1 MGQKAKSNIGKQ
13 LREERTKA
21 LLDRVLKYRRQRDTL
36 RAYVERDPTI
46 PIREKQSNSEQLLI
60 QVQKLSDMWNEV
72 LPYIRKIRPLIDDV
86 LGHNR
91 LVACYLLFGKVSQG
105 LAAIFMLL
113 RNGFHYEVIEII
125 RSNREALDLIRL
137 FITEPEGSAQV
148 KRWFAGDIVKN
159 AKAREVADR
168 QLREFAEM
176 TKVTQ
181 SLEGVQDGIYSGLS
195 HYSHVSYSAILDS
208 YDVYHQDF
216 DFEQIAGHH
225 YALKSSL
232 PYVRT
237 EIHSVLIV
245 LKGFYLSLG
254 DRESYLRVDALL
266 RKYAPTYYDEEAK
279 KKRKAAFAKR
289 FEKRD

>member
-1 MGQKAKSNIGKQ
+1 MGQKAKSSIEKQ

-60 QVQKLSDMWNEV
+60 QVQKLADMWNEV

-86 LGHNR
+86 LDHNG
-91 LVACYLLFGKVSQG
+91 LVACYLLFGKVSLG
-105 LAAIFMLL
+105 LAAIFLL
-113 RNGFHYEVIEII
+113 LKNGFHYEVIEII

-159 AKAREVADR
+159 AKAREVAAR

-181 SLEGVQDGIYSGLS
+181 PLEGAQDSIYSGLS

-208 YDVYHQDF
+208 YDIYHQDV

-225 YALKSSL
+225 YALDSSV

-245 LKGFYLSLG
+245 LKAFYLSQG
-254 DRESYLRVDALL
+254 DRETYLRLDALL
-266 RKYAPTYYDEEAK
+266 RKYAPTYYDEEAR
-279 KKRKAAFAKR
+279 KKRDTACAER
-289 FEKRD
+289 FERRD

>member
-1 MGQKAKSNIGKQ
+1 MGQKAKSSIGKQ

-21 LLDRVLKYRRQRDTL
+21 LLDRGLKYRRQRDTL
-36 RAYVERDPTI
+36 RTYVERDPTI

-60 QVQKLSDMWNEV
+60 QVQKLADMWNEV

-86 LGHNR
+86 LDHNR

-125 RSNREALDLIRL
+125 RSNREALDLIRF

-159 AKAREVADR
+159 AKAREVGDR

-181 SLEGVQDGIYSGLS
+181 SLEGAQDSIYSGLS

-254 DRESYLRVDALL
+254 DRESYLRVDTLL
-266 RKYAPTYYDEEAK
+266 RKYAPTYYDEEAR
-279 KKRKAAFAKR
+279 KKRDAAFAER
-289 FEKRD
+289 FKKRD

>member
-1 MGQKAKSNIGKQ
+1 MEHKAKSSIEKQ

-36 RAYVERDPTI
+36 RAYLELDPTI
-46 PIREKQSNSEQLLI
+46 PIREKHSNSEQLLV
-60 QVQKLSDMWNEV
+60 QVQKLADIWNEV
-72 LPYIRKIRPLIDDV
+72 LPHIRKIRPLIDDV
-86 LGHNR
+86 LGHNK

-105 LAAIFMLL
+105 LAASFLL
-113 RNGFHYEVIEII
+113 LKNGFHYEVIEII

-137 FITEPEGSAQV
+137 FIAEPEGSAQV
-148 KRWFAGDIVKN
+148 KRWFAGEIVKN

-168 QLREFAEM
+168 QLRDFAEI
-176 TKVTQ
+176 TKVAQ

-208 YDVYHQDF
+208 YDIYHQDF

-237 EIHSVLIV
+237 EIHSVLII
-245 LKGFYLSLG
+245 LKAFYLSLG
-254 DRESYLRVDALL
+254 DRESYLRVDGLL

-279 KKRKAAFAKR
+279 KKRDAAFAKR

>member
-1 MGQKAKSNIGKQ
+1 MEHKAKSRIAKRF
-13 LREERTKA
+13 REERTKA

-46 PIREKQSNSEQLLI
+46 PIREKQSNSEQLLV
-60 QVQKLSDMWNEV
+60 QVQKLADMWNEV
-72 LPYIRKIRPLIDDV
+72 LPHIRKIRPLIDDV

-105 LAAIFMLL
+105 VAASFLL
-113 RNGFHYEVIEII
+113 LKNGFQYEVIEII

-137 FITEPEGSAQV
+137 FIPEPEGSAQV
-148 KRWFAGDIVKN
+148 KRWFAGEIVKN
-159 AKAREVADR
+159 ARAREVADR

-195 HYSHVSYSAILDS
+195 HYSHVSYGAILDL
-208 YDVYHQDF
+208 YDVYHQDV

-225 YALKSSL
+225 YALKASL

-245 LKGFYLSLG
+245 LKAFYLSLG

-266 RKYAPTYYDEEAK
+266 RKYAPTYYDEKAR
-279 KKRKAAFAKR
+279 KKRDAAFAKG

>member
-1 MGQKAKSNIGKQ
+1 MEHKAKSSIEKQ

-21 LLDRVLKYRRQRDTL
+21 LRDRVLKYRRQRDTI
-36 RAYVERDPTI
+36 RAHLELDPAI
-46 PIREKQSNSEQLLI
+46 PIREKQSNSEQLLV
-60 QVQKLSDMWNEV
+60 QVEELADIWNEV
-72 LPYIRKIRPLIDDV
+72 LPHIRKLGSMIDDV
-86 LGHNR
+86 LGHNK

-105 LAAIFMLL
+105 VAASFLLL

-137 FITEPEGSAQV
+137 FIAAPEGSAQV
-148 KRWFAGDIVKN
+148 KRWFAGEIVKN

-168 QLREFAEM
+168 QLREFSEM
-176 TKVTQ
+176 TKVEQ
-181 SLEGVQDGIYSGLS
+181 SLEGVQGGIYSGLS
-195 HYSHVSYSAILDS
+195 HYSHVSYSALLDS

-245 LKGFYLSLG
+245 LKAFYLSLG
-254 DRESYLRVDALL
+254 DRESYVLVDGLL
-266 RKYAPTYYDEEAK
+266 RKYAPTYYDEEV
-279 KKRKAAFAKR
+279 KKRREAAFAKR
-289 FEKRD
+289 FDKKD

>member
-1 MGQKAKSNIGKQ
+1 MGQKAKSSIGKQ

-36 RAYVERDPTI
+36 RTYVERDPTI

-60 QVQKLSDMWNEV
+60 QVQKLADMWNEV

-86 LGHNR
+86 LDHNR

-125 RSNREALDLIRL
+125 RSNREALDLIRF

-159 AKAREVADR
+159 AKAREVGDR

-181 SLEGVQDGIYSGLS
+181 SLEGAQDSIYSGLS

-254 DRESYLRVDALL
+254 DRESYLRVDTLL
-266 RKYAPTYYDEEAK
+266 RKYAPTYYDEEAR
-279 KKRKAAFAKR
+279 KKRDAAFAER
-289 FEKRD
+289 FKKRD